1 MPQVC
6 YFANFK
12 QYDLMHLL
20 KFFGS
25 VFCTL
30 FHTSLQN
37 DTVVLDRTFRMS
49 NPGVP
54 GRKMKVDGEVSSEV
68 CLATSPEL
76 IHCSCM
82 KCYKILTSWKG

>member
-20 KFFGS
+20 KCFGS
-25 VFCTL
+25 ELQICVFCTL

-54 GRKMKVDGEVSSEV
+54 GRKMKVDGGGF
-68 CLATSPEL
+68 
-76 IHCSCM
+76 
-82 KCYKILTSWKG
+82 K